1 MAGTPA
7 YLRVNSEAPAKI
19 PVPSMFSSRYRDP
32 ERRRAEFEATAL
44 PWLDALHRFALRLT
58 HDGSDAADLVQET
71 FLRAYRTFDNF
82 EPGTNGRAWLFTI
95 MYSIFINQQRQLAR
109 RGQTV
114 PVEDIDRVETDAF
127 AAADGPERA
136 AEVEVSGVRV
146 GPEVEEAL
154 RSLPEEFRAVVLL
167 IDGHDMTYDEAA
179 KVLSCPVGTVRSRL
193 FRARRL
199 LAGKLREY
207 AARGGFTG
215 GGQ

>member
-1 MAGTPA
+1 
-7 YLRVNSEAPAKI
+7 
-19 PVPSMFSSRYRDP
+19 MFSTRFRDP

-82 EPGTNGRAWLFTI
+82 QPGTNGRAWLFTI
-95 MYSIFINQQRQLAR
+95 LYSIFINQQRQLAR
-109 RGQTV
+109 RGETV
-114 PVEDIDRVETDAF
+114 PVEDIDRADTPGAFAFTDAS
-127 AAADGPERA
+127 ERA

-146 GPEVEEAL
+146 GPEVEQAL

-179 KVLSCPVGTVRSRL
+179 AVLSCPVGTVRSRL
-193 FRARRL
+193 FRSRRL
-199 LAGKLREY
+199 LANRLREY
-207 AARGGFTG
+207 AARSGFTG
-215 GGQ
+215 GAQ

>member
-1 MAGTPA
+1 MAST
-7 YLRVNSEAPAKI
+7 
-19 PVPSMFSSRYRDP
+19 RYSDP

-44 PWLDALHRFALRLT
+44 PWLDALHRFASRLT
-58 HDGSDAADLVQET
+58 HNGPDAADLVQEA

-95 MYSIFINQQRQLAR
+95 LYSIFINQQRQLAR

-114 PVEDIDRVETDAF
+114 PVEDIDRVDSPDAF
-127 AAADGPERA
+127 AFADAPERA

-179 KVLSCPVGTVRSRL
+179 EVLSCPVGTVRSRL
-193 FRARRL
+193 FRSRRRL
-199 LAGKLREY
+199 ASKLREY

-215 GGQ
+215 GAQ